1 MSNGTG
7 HNANKLAAS
16 STSNPENSENL
27 GSGEEDEENN
37 RRSRITTREKDHNLY
52 NETRLA
58 ASVLYNQETSSSSAV
73 TVDKSGDQK
82 IWVRSSSS
90 SLNITTSPMK
100 IRENLHLRR

>member
-73 TVDKSGDQK
+73 TVDKLGDDLLGSVFKQF
-82 IWVRSSSS
+82 SEYHNQS
-90 SLNITTSPMK
+90 N
-100 IRENLHLRR
+100 EN